1 MAGPKLA
8 QEIMTTGITTLES
21 GAKLLD
27 AALLMRTSGFRHL
40 PVVKDGCPVGVVSD
54 RDVQRASPSMF
65 SKLSPDEYN
74 QLFET
79 TPIEKVMAKEPGTVT
94 PETPI
99 HEVVQLMY
107 EQKSGSVLVVDGEK
121 QLVGI
126 VTTTDLL
133 RVLRDLLG
141 AS

>member
-1 MAGPKLA
+1 MARPKLV
-8 QEIMTTGITTLES
+8 QEIMTTGITTVES

-27 AALLMRTSGFRHL
+27 AALLMRSSGFRHL
-40 PVVKDGCPVGVVSD
+40 PVVKDGCPVGVVSH
-54 RDVQRASPSMF
+54 RDVQRASPSRL
-65 SKLSPDEYN
+65 SNLSPDEYN
-74 QLFET
+74 RLFVT
-79 TPIEKVMAKEPGTVT
+79 TPIEMVMAKEPGIVT

-107 EQKSGSVLVVDGEK
+107 EQKFGSVLVVDREK
-121 QLVGI
+121 KLVGI

-133 RVLRDLLG
+133 GVLHDLLG

>member
-1 MAGPKLA
+1 MARPKLV
-8 QEIMTTGITTLES
+8 QEIMTTGITTVES

-27 AALLMRTSGFRHL
+27 AALLMRSSGFRHL
-40 PVVKDGCPVGVVSD
+40 PVVKDGCPVGVVSH
-54 RDVQRASPSMF
+54 RDVQRASPSRL
-65 SKLSPDEYN
+65 SNLSPDEYN
-74 QLFET
+74 RLFVT
-79 TPIEKVMAKEPGTVT
+79 TPIEMVMAKEPGIVT

-107 EQKSGSVLVVDGEK
+107 EQKFGSVLVVDGEK
-121 QLVGI
+121 KLVGI

-133 RVLRDLLG
+133 GVLHDLLG

>member
-1 MAGPKLA
+1 MARPKLV
-8 QEIMTTGITTLES
+8 QEIMTTGITTVES

-27 AALLMRTSGFRHL
+27 AALLMRSSGLRHL

-54 RDVQRASPSMF
+54 RDVQRASPSRF
-65 SKLSPDEYN
+65 SNLSLDEYN
-74 QLFET
+74 RLFVT

-107 EQKSGSVLVVDGEK
+107 EQKFGSVLVVDRERK
-121 QLVGI
+121 LVGI

-133 RVLRDLLG
+133 GVLHELLG